1 MKGVAMSSVSID
13 IDMAVYGFANARYYP
28 ALMQRPHRHNEVE
41 MNFIEQGAITY
52 LFGGA
57 RVTVNAGQI
66 ALFWA
71 TIPHQLILIEERTVL
86 NWVTVPFATFLQWQL
101 PDVLTR
107 QVICGKFLID
117 AGEAGS
123 FEANR
128 AIFRQWYTD
137 LQRESPEY
145 RRIVLLEVEARLRRL
160 ALTMNA
166 HEDRLEEAAEQHH
179 NGALPP
185 ANEPSNVERMACF
198 IAEHYTE
205 PLNVEKAHRV
215 VRMQMY
221 GLRYLFDVER
231 FGIVLGNK
239 ACHTLDIAGF
249 VGRGERAIMV
259 LFRGLLQPI
268 LVRIHRQCQATQARL
283 DFQQDY
289 SAILRRLALEVGVP
303 LAEDGAV
310 GLEAACL
317 SRIDQEFAANYLARQ
332 HIGQLPLQECGERH
346 RDPVQDGALFDQ
358 DELVGNGGPEEGYLA
373 RVDGDACAAE

>member
-205 PLNVEKAHRV
+205 PLNVEQVAQTVHLHPNYA
-215 VRMQMY
+215 MS
-221 GLRYLFDVER
+221 
-231 FGIVLGNK
+231 
-239 ACHTLDIAGF
+239 
-249 VGRGERAIMV
+249 
-259 LFRGLLQPI
+259 LFRKNFGMGIIDYITHYRVSHAQRLLISTDANVSEIALESGFGSVSRFYTAFKAVCGQSPVAYRTS
-268 LVRIHRQCQATQARL
+268 LRKAGVP
-283 DFQQDY
+283 
-289 SAILRRLALEVGVP
+289 SAIIHGVNGCYGTDP
-303 LAEDGAV
+303 CFPNEAWQTE
-310 GLEAACL
+310 GLPSSHPET
-317 SRIDQEFAANYLARQ
+317 
-332 HIGQLPLQECGERH
+332 
-346 RDPVQDGALFDQ
+346 
-358 DELVGNGGPEEGYLA
+358 LVYT
-373 RVDGDACAAE
+373 